1 MPKVILLGRTASD
14 NQSRL
19 THLLQTGWEI
29 VPFPD
34 ENDAA
39 ALPEALSQ
47 AAALIGLRWQR
58 EWMEHAGGLR
68 LIQALGAGVD
78 AYDITALPPGCALC
92 NVYEHGIPVAE
103 YVIGAMVALTA
114 RFAFHDAR
122 LREGHWD
129 GSGRLDGVPH
139 LELAGQTVG
148 LIGWGS
154 IGREVAHRARAFG
167 MGVRA
172 IRAHP
177 QPEDRLLLDWS
188 GGPEQLEELLAVS
201 DYLVVGCPLNSE
213 TRGMLNEARL
223 RSLKPGAYLINVAR
237 AEVIDEAALFAVLQ
251 SGRLAG
257 AALDVWYR
265 YPPDGTQTMLPANR
279 PFHELSNVL
288 MTPHLSAWTEAMI
301 QRRWKRIAANLD
313 ALVEGRSLENL
324 VHYEDFKHQNIPG

>member
-1 MPKVILLGRTASD
+1 MPKVILLGRTACD

-29 VPFPD
+29 VPLPD
-34 ENDAA
+34 DSDAA

-47 AAALIGLRWQR
+47 AAAFIGLRWRR
-58 EWMEHAGGLR
+58 EWMEYAGGLR

-177 QPEDRLLLDWS
+177 QPEDHLQLDWS

-201 DYLVVGCPLNSE
+201 DYLVVGCPLNSQ
-213 TRGMLNEARL
+213 TRGVLNEARL

-237 AEVIDEAALFAVLQ
+237 AEVIDEAALFAALQ

-279 PFHELSNVL
+279 PFHELNNVL

-301 QRRWKRIAANLD
+301 QRRWRKIAANLD

-324 VHYEDFKHQNIPG
+324 VHYEDYKHQNIPG